1 MDEAEGEIVAFF
13 FPAAGHAFVV
23 GVELTLRVAETRV
36 DERAL
41 GERVFVAEGSRV
53 DLGVGDLAVVG
64 VVDVGVHVADAG
76 LHSAAE
82 NVERRGEMHAIAGV
96 GNGTLVE
103 LDVAFVI
110 VEDAVFVEEAHIVK
124 DGTRV
129 TGILE
134 VLGGE
139 IGLHEAEVIGTGE
152 VERPGILKVHVR
164 LEFGAVAVGDG
175 GVLVRPVD
183 ESGEVEGAG
192 LSFSTE
198 SGIAVVGSLVF
209 VRVAHGV
216 LGIDRHASEFRRNVG
231 DRVVIAARVVGHDG
245 VVAGDVVGPAR
256 GQSGGHG
263 AVEANGA
270 RVGDERA
277 HAAGVDCTE
286 PALDEE
292 RGFAVKQ
299 LAVRLEGARVGLEA

>member
-1 MDEAEGEIVAFF
+1 M
-13 FPAAGHAFVV
+13 P
-23 GVELTLRVAETRV
+23 
-36 DERAL
+36 
-41 GERVFVAEGSRV
+41 
-53 DLGVGDLAVVG
+53 
-64 VVDVGVHVADAG
+64 
-76 LHSAAE
+76 AAE

-192 LSFSTE
+192 LPFMCATWM
-198 SGIAVVGSLVF
+198 G
-209 VRVAHGV
+209 
-216 LGIDRHASEFRRNVG
+216 N
-231 DRVVIAARVVGHDG
+231 
-245 VVAGDVVGPAR
+245 AR
-256 GQSGGHG
+256 GIRSTPPTDSCLSFCRNTSGLSSPFD
-263 AVEANGA
+263 N
-270 RVGDERA
+270 
-277 HAAGVDCTE
+277 
-286 PALDEE
+286 
-292 RGFAVKQ
+292 
-299 LAVRLEGARVGLEA
+299 